1 MIARLKAQSGF
12 TLVELL
18 ISATVMLVILLA
30 TLSVTDA
37 FQKHN
42 VEARVRL
49 DSRDRVRTATDRI
62 VKRIRSAVEAPNGM
76 VEVAGAADLVYRV
89 VGGTAPG
96 ATDTNKTGAQRWRYC
111 LNTADGKVYRQQT
124 SWTGAAPALPAQP
137 QPCPSSTYAPTSTV
151 LAQDVSNGAGRPLF
165 TYDYRGGSTALA
177 DVTGL
182 TISMFIDA
190 NGSRPPVE
198 SGLSTSIALRNT
210 NQAPTAA
217 FTDAV
222 VNGHILANASPSSDP
237 EGASLTYAWYVDG
250 ATTAASNDLR
260 LDVGG
265 LLKGSTHTV
274 ELEVTDSGGLAN
286 RTAPKTF
293 VMP

>member
-1 MIARLKAQSGF
+1 MSDESGF

-18 ISATVMLVILLA
+18 ISAALMTVILLA

-37 FQKHN
+37 FQRHS

-49 DSRDRVRTATDRI
+49 DSRDDVRTATDRI
-62 VKRIRSAVEAPNGM
+62 AKRIRPVIEAPNGM
-76 VEVAGAADLVYRV
+76 VELAGATDLVYQV

-96 ATDTNKTGAQRWRYC
+96 GTDTNKNGAQRLRYC
-111 LNTADGKVYRQQT
+111 LNTTDGKVYRQQT
-124 SWTGAAPALPAQP
+124 TWTGAAPALPTQP
-137 QPCPSSTYAPTSTV
+137 QPCPSTAYATTGTV
-151 LAQDVSNGAGRPLF
+151 LAQAVSNGARPLF
-165 TYDYRGGSTALA
+165 TYDFRNGSTDLG

-182 TISMFIDA
+182 TVSLFVDA
-190 NGSRPPVE
+190 NGSRPPGE
-198 SGLSTSIALRNT
+198 AGLTTSIALRNT

-222 VNGHILANASPSSDP
+222 VNGHILANASSSADP
-237 EGASLTYAWYVDG
+237 EGASLTYAWFVDG
-250 ATTAASNDLR
+250 ATTAASNDVR

-265 LLKGSTHTV
+265 LLRGSTHTV
-274 ELEVTDSGGLAN
+274 ELEVTDSGGLTN
-286 RTAPKTF
+286 RTPPKSF

>member
-1 MIARLKAQSGF
+1 MRDDSGF

-18 ISATVMLVILLA
+18 ISATVMTVILLA

-37 FQKHN
+37 FQKHSS
-42 VEARVRL
+42 EARVRL
-49 DSRDRVRTATDRI
+49 DSRDNVRNAADRI
-62 VKRIRSAVEAPNGM
+62 VKRIRSITEAPNGM
-76 VEVAGAADLVYRV
+76 VEVADPTDLVYQI
-89 VGGTAPG
+89 VGGTQPG
-96 ATDTNKTGAQRWRYC
+96 GTDVNKTGTQRLRYC
-111 LNTADGKVYRQQT
+111 LNTTDGKVYRQAT
-124 SWTGAAPALPAQP
+124 TWTGAAPALPSQP
-137 QPCPSSTYAPTSTV
+137 QACPSTAYDSTSTV
-151 LAQDVSNGAGRPLF
+151 LAQTVSNGARPLF
-165 TYDYRGGSTALA
+165 TYDFRNGSTDLGDIA
-177 DVTGL
+177 GL
-182 TISMFIDA
+182 TISLFIDA
-190 NGSRPPVE
+190 NGARPPGE

-250 ATTAASNDLR
+250 ATSAASNDVR

-274 ELEVTDSGGLAN
+274 ELEVTDSGGLTN
-286 RTAPKTF
+286 RTAPKSFT
-293 VMP
+293 MP